1 MILKFGEKMVYDKI
15 ALLNH
20 INRIRREI
28 GHEEVQI
35 DIKEVLFDRDTYE
48 MWIITSDRPD
58 KSAIIGKGGWV
69 VGRLREELG
78 IESIHVESYSDFL
91 QKEYRMNL
99 SLNKL
104 NSFVKNSDLDNG
116 SFLALNNLI
125 DILKIKLDKLYSFN
139 FYKYFKDLDESPY
152 NYFEAEN
159 HTAVVALS
167 GGTDSSFSL
176 ILAKKLG
183 FNPIAITV
191 DPGTIVLP
199 KQFKQNI
206 DKLTEELG
214 VEHEYIEVD
223 YSNLV
228 EESFTG
234 RFHPCGRCSKVIEET
249 VYQYAIDNDIP
260 MVIFGDMLATGS
272 QCISEQIIN
281 LDADDV
287 DDADVDDGE
296 VEVNIGEN
304 DVDGGEV
311 EVNINENNENNQAY
325 IDNDV
330 NINKVIRLN
339 LPASLSVSK
348 LENKSLTMH
357 YNLNKFKGFGCPLL
371 YEVHKKFPH
380 MKKYSIQRIL
390 RETRSGALE
399 PGEALDLIW
408 SFYNT
413 D

>member
-1 MILKFGEKMVYDKI
+1 MVYDKI

-20 INRIRREI
+20 INRIRKEI
-28 GHEEVQI
+28 GHEEVDI

-48 MWIITSDRPD
+48 MWIITNDRPD

-69 VGRLREELG
+69 VGRLREELSVK
-78 IESIHVESYSDFL
+78 SIHVESYSDFL

-99 SLNKL
+99 SLNRL
-104 NSFVKNSDLDNG
+104 NSFVNNDDKDKLDYG
-116 SFLALNNLI
+116 VFLSLNNLI
-125 DILKIKLDKLYSFN
+125 DILKIKLDNLYSFD
-139 FYKYFKDLDESPY
+139 FHTYFKQLDESPY
-152 NYFEAEN
+152 GYFEAEKPV
-159 HTAVVALS
+159 AVVALS

-183 FNPIAITV
+183 FNPIAVTV

-206 DKLTEELG
+206 DKLVNDLE
-214 VEHEYIEVD
+214 VPHEYIGVD
-223 YSNLV
+223 YSDLI

-234 RFHPCGRCSKVIEET
+234 RFHPCGRCSKIIEDT
-249 VYQYAIDNDIP
+249 VYKYAIDNDVPI
-260 MVIFGDMLATGS
+260 VIFGDMLATGS
-272 QCISEQIIN
+272 QCINEQICNFDENKKQIGETCEN
-281 LDADDV
+281 ELDDV
-287 DDADVDDGE
+287 DEG
-296 VEVNIGEN
+296 VNNHKI
-304 DVDGGEV
+304 
-311 EVNINENNENNQAY
+311 
-325 IDNDV
+325 
-330 NINKVIRLN
+330 IRLN
-339 LPASLSVSK
+339 LPASLAVSK
-348 LENKSLTMH
+348 LENKSLTSH
-357 YNLNKFKGFGCPLL
+357 YNLIKFKGFGCPFL

-390 RETRSGALE
+390 RETRSGVLE